1 MNLKLIPNP
10 HPQVAATIADGQA
23 VIVLADSGNV
33 TILNETATRVWQLC
47 DGTHTIEQIVQ
58 TIADEYSVEQ
68 STAQQDVDNLLEQM
82 LKLQALVIGEQE

>member
-1 MNLKLIPNP
+1 MDPSIIPNM

-47 DGTHTIEQIVQ
+47 DGTHTIEQIVR
-58 TIADEYSVEQ
+58 TIADEYGVEQ
-68 STAQQDVDNLLEQM
+68 VTAQNDVNDLLEQM
-82 LKLQALVIGEQE
+82 LKIEALVLGGQP